1 MNMLTPFDTW
11 VSEPIKVP
19 IPGDTWSPHE
29 FNNTWWGQITVREAI
44 VRSSNIAAVKTAL
57 LVGIDAVQYYAKKFG
72 ITEEVRPVPSTAI
85 G

>member
-1 MNMLTPFDTW
+1 
-11 VSEPIKVP
+11 
-19 IPGDTWSPHE
+19 
-29 FNNTWWGQITVREAI
+29 VREAI

-85 G
+85 GVNEITPLNLALSYAPLPTVDTLWNLFS